1 MPDFSKTICEL
12 PLPNI
17 DSEHVEGI
25 KNNRKSGSCYSGF
38 SVVSKGGMGTIL
50 RTTDT
55 NCGREVAMK
64 LSTSS
69 EEGSEALER
78 LLHEARVTANLEH
91 PNIVPVHEINCDS
104 NDNVYF
110 TMKYVQGDNLDT
122 VISMLRKN
130 DPVYLKN
137 FSLSR
142 LLNIFL
148 RICDGIS
155 FAHSKGV
162 IHRDLKPENIMV
174 GDYGEVLIMDW
185 GISKVLSETEEESR
199 QNDSDF
205 ISKNFKGNNNFKK
218 TLCGAV
224 FGTPAFMAP
233 EQIHGNNH
241 LVDKRTDI
249 YALGGILYTILAL
262 RYPIMDSEISELF
275 AKAIAGDI
283 QPPSKLMRS
292 KKKRLMHL
300 PSHHVPEAL
309 SAVAMKALS
318 VGQEDRYHDVK
329 LLQEDIRAY
338 LGGFATQAEEA
349 SSFRKLELLFNRHS
363 LLFLLGIFIF
373 STALF
378 SFYKDQKTQEES
390 EILQS
395 YYEDNLHEIKKSSDY
410 MKKGIDLIKND
421 SEQLL
426 SLAERFVA
434 DEKIQDSKVLLNILE
449 KLDSRN
455 PKVYYLK
462 GLILEKEKSYQGALL
477 AYKKALRRLPEYR
490 EASAAMKRCENLIS
504 DN

>member
-1 MPDFSKTICEL
+1 M

-17 DSEHVEGI
+17 DNEHVEGI

-91 PNIVPVHEINCDS
+91 PNIIPVHEINCDA

-137 FSLSR
+137 YSLSR

-148 RICDGIS
+148 RICDGVA

-185 GISKVLSETEEESR
+185 GISKVLSETEEESK

-205 ISKNFKGNNNFKK
+205 ISKNFKGNKNFKK
-218 TLCGAV
+218 THCGAV

-233 EQIHGNNH
+233 EQIRGDNH
-241 LVDKRTDI
+241 LVDQRTDI
-249 YALGGILYTILAL
+249 YALGGILYTILGL
-262 RYPIMDSEISELF
+262 SYPIMESDISELF
-275 AKAIAGDI
+275 SRAIVGDI
-283 QPPSKLMRS
+283 LPPSKLKCS
-292 KKKRLMHL
+292 KNKRLMHL
-300 PSHHVPEAL
+300 PSHYVPEAL

-318 VGQEDRYHDVK
+318 VQAVDRYQSIPF
-329 LLQEDIRAY
+329 LQADIRAY
-338 LGGFATQAEEA
+338 LGGFATKAEEA
-349 SSFRKLELLFNRHS
+349 SNLRKLELLFNRHS
-363 LLFLLGIFIF
+363 LLFLLGIFIL

-378 SFYKDQKTQEES
+378 SFYKDRKTQEES

-395 YYEDNLHEIKKSSDY
+395 YYENNIHEIQKTSDY
-410 MKKGIDLIKND
+410 MQKDIEQIKGE
-421 SEQLL
+421 SRELL
-426 SLAERFVA
+426 QLAERYVA
-434 DEKIQDSKVLLNILE
+434 NDNIHDSKVILNVLE

-455 PKVYYLK
+455 PKIYYLK

-477 AYKKALRRLPEYR
+477 EYKKALRRLPQYQD
-490 EASAAMKRCENLIS
+490 ASTAMKRCQNLIS
-504 DN
+504 KN

>member
-1 MPDFSKTICEL
+1 MSDFSKTVCDV
-12 PLPNI
+12 PLPNL

-69 EEGSEALER
+69 EDGSEALER

-91 PNIVPVHEINCDS
+91 PNIIPVHEINCDS

-130 DPVYLKN
+130 DPVYLKDY
-137 FSLSR
+137 SLSR

-148 RICDGIS
+148 RICDGVS

-174 GDYGEVLIMDW
+174 GDFGEVLIMDW
-185 GISKVLSETEEESR
+185 GIAKVLSETEEESR
-199 QNDSDF
+199 LNDSHF
-205 ISKNFKGNNNFKK
+205 ISKNFKGDKNFKK
-218 TLCGAV
+218 THCGAV

-233 EQIHGNNH
+233 EQIRGNNH
-241 LVDKRTDI
+241 LVDRRTDI

-262 RYPIMDSEISELF
+262 RYPIMESEISELF
-275 AKAIAGDI
+275 SRAIVGDVL
-283 QPPSKLMRS
+283 PPSKLKCS
-292 KKKRLMHL
+292 KNKRLMHL
-300 PSHHVPEAL
+300 PAHCVPEAL

-318 VGQEDRYHDVK
+318 IEQKDRYQSVQF
-329 LLQEDIRAY
+329 LQEDIRAY
-338 LGGFATQAEEA
+338 LGGFATKAEDA
-349 SSFRKLELLFNRHS
+349 SSLRKLELLFNRHS
-363 LLFLLGIFIF
+363 LLFLLGIFIL

-378 SFYKDQKTQEES
+378 SFYKDRKTQEES
-390 EILQS
+390 QILQS
-395 YYEDNLHEIKKSSDY
+395 YYEDNLYEIKKSSDN
-410 MKKGIDLIKND
+410 MHKGLEQIKDD

-426 SLAERFVA
+426 GLAEKYVAEDKIHDSKIILKILESLAP
-434 DEKIQDSKVLLNILE
+434 
-449 KLDSRN
+449 RN
-455 PKVYYLK
+455 PKVFYLK
-462 GLILEKEKSYQGALL
+462 GLVLEKEKSYQGAVL
-477 AYKKALRRLPEYR
+477 AYKKALRRLPEYQ
-490 EASAAMKRCENLIS
+490 EANAAIKRCQVLIS
-504 DN
+504 KN